1 MKKIVALVL
10 SLVMVLGLAT
20 TAMAAPASTSKDL
33 GDFYFD
39 STTDTY
45 GPEFAIQ
52 YGLNAYAA
60 NSPKDVAVAGVKD
73 GLITAGEEG
82 NVAYFTLSTGDFEH
96 TDSKFVQVATVG
108 EADFT
113 VYYPTA
119 AGTEASKS
127 VFMYL
132 AKLDSNPVYA
142 GTATLFANFGE
153 NCGQYDFD
161 PAEDTKY
168 YMFQGS
174 VYKVVAAGNDDVSL
188 MIDGAL
194 TSVEEV
200 ASVADIVGH
209 VAKFT
214 YDAKYKITAV
224 ECAECG
230 VAAVIYPNYDSVPK
244 AEKAA
249 FNVYGPINTDDYYC
263 WTKAPAAPAADAE
276 TDKVESAQTFDAGIA
291 MYVGMSVMAAA
302 GSAVV
307 LKKKD

>member
-1 MKKIVALVL
+1 MKKIVALIL
-10 SLVMVLGLAT
+10 ALVMVMGLAT
-20 TAMAAPASTSKDL
+20 VATAAPASTSKDL
-33 GDFYFD
+33 GDFYMD

-45 GPEFAIQ
+45 GPEFAIK

-113 VYYPTA
+113 VYYPVA
-119 AGTEASKS
+119 DGSKASKT

-142 GTATLFANFGE
+142 GTATLFNNFGE
-153 NCGQYDFD
+153 DCGQYDFD
-161 PAEDTKY
+161 PDEDTKY
-168 YMFQGS
+168 YFFQGS
-174 VYKVVAAGNDDVSL
+174 IYEVVPTGNDAVSL
-188 MIDGAL
+188 MIDGKL
-194 TSVEEV
+194 TSVNEV
-200 ASVADIVGH
+200 ADLGDVVAH
-209 VAKFT
+209 VAKYT
-214 YDAKYKITAV
+214 YDKNYKIVAV

-230 VAAVIYPNYDSVPK
+230 VAATIYPNYDSVPK
-244 AEKAA
+244 ADKKVG
-249 FNVYGPINTDDYYC
+249 NVFGPINTDDYYC
-263 WTKAPAAPAADAE
+263 WNAAKAPAADD
-276 TDKVESAQTFDAGIA
+276 DKVESAQTFDAGIA